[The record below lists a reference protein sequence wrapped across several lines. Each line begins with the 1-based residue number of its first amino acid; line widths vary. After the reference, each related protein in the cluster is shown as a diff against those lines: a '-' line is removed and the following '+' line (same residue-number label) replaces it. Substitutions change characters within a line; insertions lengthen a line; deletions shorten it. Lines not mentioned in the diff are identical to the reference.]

1 MSSSKSSQSLSTRV
15 PCELEDT
22 NLVEVCGSISGV
34 YIRCSGVYIRGV
46 YIKGVHIRGV
56 SCHLSMKGVF
66 SVSTRSVVEE
76 AHNVWHEVTDS
87 QRVRHDIVD
96 SDLNM
101 DQVERNYVEI

>member
-1 MSSSKSSQSLSTRV
+1 MWVHIRGVYQV
-15 PCELEDT
+15 
-22 NLVEVCGSISGV
+22 SISGV
-34 YIRCSGVYIRGV
+34 YNRCSGVYIRGV

-101 DQVERNYVEI
+101 DRVVRNCVKIWLVGHCSLLT

>member
-1 MSSSKSSQSLSTRV
+1 M
-15 PCELEDT
+15 
-22 NLVEVCGSISGV
+22 
-34 YIRCSGVYIRGV
+34 YIRGV

-101 DQVERNYVEI
+101 DQVV

>member
-1 MSSSKSSQSLSTRV
+1 M
-15 PCELEDT
+15 
-22 NLVEVCGSISGV
+22 SISGV
-34 YIRCSGVYIRGV
+34 YNRGSGVYTPVISGVYIRGV

-66 SVSTRSVVEE
+66 SVLTRLVVEE
-76 AHNVWHEVTDS
+76 AQNVWHEVTDS

-101 DQVERNYVEI
+101 DQVEINCVEIWIVGHCSLLT